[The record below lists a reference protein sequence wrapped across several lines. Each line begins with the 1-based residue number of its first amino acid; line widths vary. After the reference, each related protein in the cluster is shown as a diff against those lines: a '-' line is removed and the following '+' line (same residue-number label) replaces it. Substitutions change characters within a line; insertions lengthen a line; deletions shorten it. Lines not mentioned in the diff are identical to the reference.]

1 MKDYALRKK
10 NKKWSLAKTKVVD
23 APAISEVQDSDGV
36 VVREARAEVSH
47 ETIQFSKKTYDAETG
62 KAGADSVQ
70 EVTVVMCDD
79 RIAMCDK
86 SIAESTSQKEG
97 WETLKTDI
105 EAL

>member
-10 NKKWSLAKTKVVD
+10 NKKWSVAKAVVVG
-23 APAISEVQDSDGV
+23 APAVSEVQDSDGV
-36 VVREARAEVSH
+36 VVREARAEQSH
-47 ETIQFSKKTYDAETG
+47 ETIQLSKKTYDAETG

-70 EVTVVMCDD
+70 EVTVAMCDD

-86 SIAESTSQKEG
+86 SIAGSTSQKEG

-105 EAL
+105 SAL

>member
-10 NKKWSLAKTKVVD
+10 NKKWSVAKTVVVD
-23 APAISEVQDSDGV
+23 VPAVSEVQDSDGV

-47 ETIQFSKKTYDAETG
+47 ETIKLSKKTYDAETG

-70 EVTVVMCDD
+70 DVTVAMCDD
-79 RIAMCDK
+79 RIAMCDNQ
-86 SIAESTSQKEG
+86 IADAEAQKAG

-105 EAL
+105 AAL

>member
-10 NKKWSLAKTKVVD
+10 NKKWSVAKTVVVD
-23 APAISEVQDSDGV
+23 APAVSEVQDSDGV

-47 ETIQFSKKTYDAETG
+47 ETIQLAKKTYDAETG

-70 EVTVVMCDD
+70 EVTVAMCDD

-86 SIAESTSQKEG
+86 QIAESTSQKEG

-105 EAL
+105 AAL

>member
-1 MKDYALRKK
+1 MKDYATRKK
-10 NKKWSLAKTKVVD
+10 NKKWSVAKNVIVTS
-23 APAISEVQDSDGV
+23 PAISEVQDSDGV

-47 ETIQFSKKTYDAETG
+47 ETIQLAKKTYNAETG

-70 EVTVVMCDD
+70 DVSVAMCDD

-86 SIAESTSQKEG
+86 QIAETTSQKTG

-105 EAL
+105 AAL